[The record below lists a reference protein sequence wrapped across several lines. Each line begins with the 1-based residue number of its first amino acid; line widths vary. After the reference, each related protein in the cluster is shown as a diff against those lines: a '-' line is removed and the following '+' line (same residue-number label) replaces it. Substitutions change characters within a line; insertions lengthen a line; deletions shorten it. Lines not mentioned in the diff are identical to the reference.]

1 MQLFLK
7 KILYLISIFL
17 LFACESKIS
26 TPQYAMISFA
36 HISPIYFD
44 VAEII
49 IRNDYQKNA
58 KKSNDIENQLPIS
71 LSQIANSWADNRLIA
86 NGDNG
91 QLIFIIKNASIVE
104 KNLKKTTGL
113 AGILTIDQAQ
123 QYNAHIAI
131 ELIVEKNIASQ
142 KKQAKTT
149 IEVRHSQSVNEKI
162 TLNQRSQIWYQMV
175 DKIGIDMDR
184 ILDKNIKIYLKDF
197 ILK

>member
-1 MQLFLK
+1 MQLFSK
-7 KILYLISIFL
+7 KTLYLISIL
-17 LFACESKIS
+17 SLFACESKIS

-36 HISPIYFD
+36 HISPIYFN

-49 IRNDYQKNA
+49 IRNDYQKITKATDNI
-58 KKSNDIENQLPIS
+58 DEQLPID
-71 LSQIANSWADNRLIA
+71 LSQIANSWAESRLIA

-113 AGILTIDQAQ
+113 TGILTIDQAQ
-123 QYNAHIAI
+123 QYNAHISI
-131 ELIVEKNIASQ
+131 EIIAKKSNASHS
-142 KKQAKTT
+142 KQAKTA
-149 IEVRHSQSVNEKI
+149 IEVKHSQSVNEKI

-175 DKIGIDMDR
+175 EKIGIDMDK

-197 ILK
+197 IIK